1 MSSRTKRPGQW
12 PVTKPADLDAL
23 SSTEVSDEDE
33 LYVRRAAEIA
43 LRELVMSSIRHHL
56 DSQPSP
62 ACVQSAA
69 RRLCAAIFT
78 TADEV
83 ARTKRSST

>member
-1 MSSRTKRPGQW
+1 MTKHRTGQW
-12 PVTKPADLDAL
+12 PVTEPADVDAL
-23 SSTEVSDEDE
+23 SGTEATGEDA
-33 LYVRRAAEIA
+33 LYVQRAAEIA

-56 DSQPSP
+56 ASQPSP

-69 RRLCAAIFT
+69 RRLCADIFT